1 MFLCLD
7 KPSSFACEFLECAS
21 PRNTDYLC
29 GMKSITSFSDLNLN
43 SALLKALQAQG
54 LEQPTEIQKQVFSVI
69 MSGKD
74 VLGIAQT
81 GTGKTLAYLLP
92 CLRLWKF
99 SKDIHPQAIIIV
111 PTRELVAQ
119 VVEEIEKLT
128 QFVNFSVVGVYGGV
142 NIRTQSARIMQG
154 VDFVVATPGRLF
166 DLMANGS
173 LSTKAVKRIVI
184 DEVDEMMS
192 LGFLPQLKNILD
204 LLPER
209 RQNLMFSATMNPA
222 IESLIEE
229 FFNEPEK
236 IEVAAPGSPLEQI
249 DQYAFPVPNYHTK
262 VNLLELLL
270 NDKDSFTKCLVFV
283 RSRRRADMLF
293 EHLQERGFSNFGVIH
308 ANKAQNTRLAT
319 TEAFETGK
327 IQHLIAT
334 DLFARG
340 IDISGISHVINFDM
354 PEESEFYLH
363 RMGRTGRAEES
374 GTTISFFDE
383 KEEPLLKEAESYMNL
398 KVQVLDLPEDL
409 ELSEILLEDEKERL
423 HMPNVFVKIATKPS
437 WHREKDGA
445 KLKATRKEAPK
456 KKRKR

>member
-1 MFLCLD
+1 MKTVLT
-7 KPSSFACEFLECAS
+7 FADF
-21 PRNTDYLC
+21 
-29 GMKSITSFSDLNLN
+29 NLN
-43 SALLKALQAQG
+43 SALLKALNQQG
-54 LEQPTEIQKQVFSVI
+54 LEHPTEIQKQVFSKI

-99 SKDIHPQAIIIV
+99 SKEIHPQAIIIV

-128 QFVNFSVVGVYGGV
+128 PFVNFSVVGVYGGV
-142 NIRTQSARIMQG
+142 NIRTQGARIMQG

-204 LLPER
+204 ILPEK
-209 RQNLMFSATMNPA
+209 RQNLMFSATMNNA
-222 IESLIEE
+222 IEELIDE

-249 DQYAFPVPNYHTK
+249 DQYAFAVPNYYTK
-262 VNLLELLL
+262 VNLLELCL
-270 NDKDSFTKCLVFV
+270 KDEESFTKTLIFV
-283 RSRRRADMLF
+283 RSRKRADMLF
-293 EHLQERGFSNFGVIH
+293 SQMKERGFKNLGVIH

-319 TEAFETGK
+319 TESFEKGG

-340 IDISGISHVINFDM
+340 IDISNISHVLNFDM

-374 GTTISFFDE
+374 GTTISFFDP
-383 KEEPLLKEAESYMNL
+383 KEEPLLRDAEQYMNI
-398 KVQVLDLPEDL
+398 KVQEL
-409 ELSEILLEDEKERL
+409 ELPKELVISEELLEDEKERIN
-423 HMPNVFVKIATKPS
+423 MPNVFVKIATKPS
-437 WHREKDGA
+437 WYREKQDGKIRA
-445 KLKATRKEAPK
+445 NRKETGK
-456 KKRKR
+456 KKRK

>member
-1 MFLCLD
+1 MN
-7 KPSSFACEFLECAS
+7 SA
-21 PRNTDYLC
+21 
-29 GMKSITSFSDLNLN
+29 ISFSDLNLN
-43 SALLKALQAQG
+43 SSLLKALKEQG
-54 LEQPTEIQKQVFSVI
+54 LEHPTEIQKQVFSTI

-92 CLRLWKF
+92 CLRMWKF
-99 SKDIHPQAIIIV
+99 SKDIHPQALIIV

-128 QFVNFSVVGVYGGV
+128 LFMNFSVVGVYGGV
-142 NIRTQSARIMQG
+142 NIRTQTDRVMRG

-166 DLMANGS
+166 DLIANGS
-173 LSTKAVKRIVI
+173 LSTRAVKRIVI

-209 RQNLMFSATMNPA
+209 RQNLMFSATMNQA
-222 IESLIEE
+222 IEDLIED

-236 IEVAAPGSPLEQI
+236 IQVATPGSPLEQI
-249 DQYAFPVPNYHTK
+249 DQYAFAVPNYNTK
-262 VNLLELLL
+262 VNLLELFL
-270 NDKDSFTKCLVFV
+270 NDKASFVKCLIFV
-283 RSRRRADMLF
+283 KSRRRADMLIETLRARKF
-293 EHLQERGFSNFGVIH
+293 TSLGVIH

-319 TEAFETGK
+319 TEAFESGE

-340 IDISGISHVINFDM
+340 IDITGISHVINFDM
-354 PEESEFYLH
+354 PEDSEFYLH

-383 KEEPLLKEAESYMNL
+383 KEAPLLADAEKYMNIR
-398 KVQVLDLPEDL
+398 VQRLELPEDCVV
-409 ELSEILLEDEKERL
+409 SEELLEEEKERVN
-423 HMPNVFVKIATKPS
+423 MPNVYVKIASKPT
-437 WHREKDGA
+437 WFKEKVDG
-445 KLKATRKEAPK
+445 KIKATRKNVGK
-456 KKRKR
+456 KGRK

>member
-1 MFLCLD
+1 
-7 KPSSFACEFLECAS
+7 
-21 PRNTDYLC
+21 
-29 GMKSITSFSDLNLN
+29 MKSINTFSDLNLN
-43 SALLKALQAQG
+43 SALLKALNQQG
-54 LEQPTEIQKQVFSVI
+54 LEQPTEIQKNVFSVI

-99 SKDIHPQAIIIV
+99 SKDIHPQVIIIV

-128 QFVNFSVVGVYGGV
+128 AFLNFSVVGVYGGV
-142 NIRTQSARIMQG
+142 NIRTQIARIMQG

-209 RQNLMFSATMNPA
+209 RQNLMFSATMNQA
-222 IESLIEE
+222 IEELIED

-236 IEVAAPGSPLEQI
+236 IEVAIPGSPLEQI
-249 DQYAFPVPNYHTK
+249 DQFAFPVPNYHTK

-270 NDKDSFTKCLVFV
+270 KDEESFTKCLIFV
-283 RSRRRADMLF
+283 RSRRRADMLID
-293 EHLQERGFSNFGVIH
+293 ELKERGIVKLGVIH
-308 ANKAQNTRLAT
+308 ANKAQNTRLST
-319 TEAFETGK
+319 TESFEKGE

-340 IDISGISHVINFDM
+340 IDITGISHVINFDM
-354 PEESEFYLH
+354 PEDSEFYMH

-374 GTTISFFDE
+374 GTTISFYDE
-383 KEEPLLKEAESYMNL
+383 KEELLLTDAEQYMNI
-398 KVQVLDLPEDL
+398 KVQRLDLPE
-409 ELSEILLEDEKERL
+409 ELTISDVLLEDEKERIN
-423 HMPNVFVKIATKPS
+423 MPNVYVKLATKPT
-437 WHREKDGA
+437 WHREKQDG
-445 KLKATRKEAPK
+445 KIRATRKEVPK
-456 KKRKR
+456 KRGRK

>member
-1 MFLCLD
+1 
-7 KPSSFACEFLECAS
+7 
-21 PRNTDYLC
+21 
-29 GMKSITSFSDLNLN
+29 MKSIDTFLDLNLN
-43 SALLKALQAQG
+43 SALLKALHQQG
-54 LEQPTEIQKQVFSVI
+54 LERPTEIQKQVFSTI

-92 CLRLWKF
+92 CIRLWKF

-166 DLMANGS
+166 DLIANGS

-209 RQNLMFSATMNPA
+209 RQNLMFSATMNQA
-222 IESLIEE
+222 IEELIED

-236 IEVAAPGSPLEQI
+236 IEVATPGSPLEQI
-249 DQYAFPVPNYHTK
+249 DQYAFPVPNFHTK
-262 VNLLELLL
+262 VNLLELFLK
-270 NDKDSFTKCLVFV
+270 DKESFTKCLIFV
-283 RSRRRADMLF
+283 RTRRRADMLI
-293 EHLQERGFSNFGVIH
+293 ELMHQRKIENIGVIH
-308 ANKAQNTRLAT
+308 ANKAQNTRLT
-319 TEAFETGK
+319 ITEAFTSGK

-374 GTTISFFDE
+374 GTTISFFDD
-383 KEEPLLKEAESYMNL
+383 KEEALLQGAEAYMNI
-398 KVQVLDLPEDL
+398 KVQRLELPEDL
-409 ELSEILLEDEKERL
+409 SISDVLLEEEKERIN
-423 HMPNVFVKIATKPS
+423 MPNVYVKIASKPS
-437 WHREKDGA
+437 WHREKQDG
-445 KLKATRKEAPK
+445 KLKATRKTVGKNK
-456 KKRKR
+456 KKK

>member
-1 MFLCLD
+1 
-7 KPSSFACEFLECAS
+7 
-21 PRNTDYLC
+21 
-29 GMKSITSFSDLNLN
+29 MKSSTTFSDLNLN
-43 SALLKALQAQG
+43 SALLKALSQQG
-54 LEQPTEIQKQVFSVI
+54 LEHPTEIQKQVFSVI

-92 CLRLWKF
+92 CLRLWRF
-99 SKDIHPQAIIIV
+99 SKDIHPRVIIIV

-128 QFVNFSVVGVYGGV
+128 VFINFSVVGVYGGV
-142 NIRTQSARIMQG
+142 NIRTQSARILQG

-166 DLMANGS
+166 DLIANGS

-204 LLPER
+204 LLPEK
-209 RQNLMFSATMNPA
+209 RQNLMFSATMNQA
-222 IESLIEE
+222 IEELIED

-236 IEVAAPGSPLEQI
+236 IEVSVPGSPLEQI
-249 DQYAFPVPNYHTK
+249 DQFAFPVPNYHTK
-262 VNLLELLL
+262 VNLLELFLR
-270 NDKDSFTKCLVFV
+270 DTSFQKCLIFV
-283 RSRRRADMLF
+283 RSRKRADLVIDT
-293 EHLQERGFSNFGVIH
+293 LKERGIKNLGVIH
-308 ANKAQNTRLAT
+308 ANKSQNTRLAT
-319 TEAFETGK
+319 TEAFEKGE

-340 IDISGISHVINFDM
+340 IDITGISHVINFDM
-354 PEESEFYLH
+354 PEESDFYLH

-383 KEEPLLKEAESYMNL
+383 KEAPLLKEAEQYMNI
-398 KVQVLDLPEDL
+398 KVQELPLPDDLVISD
-409 ELSEILLEDEKERL
+409 ILLEEEKERVN
-423 HMPNVFVKIATKPS
+423 MPNVYVKIASKPT
-437 WHREKDGA
+437 WHREKQEG
-445 KLKATRKEAPK
+445 KIRATRKVVGK
-456 KKRKR
+456 KKGKK

>member
-1 MFLCLD
+1 
-7 KPSSFACEFLECAS
+7 
-21 PRNTDYLC
+21 
-29 GMKSITSFSDLNLN
+29 MKSSTTFSELNLN
-43 SALLKALQAQG
+43 SALLKALNQQG
-54 LEQPTEIQKQVFSVI
+54 LEHPTEIQKQVFSVI

-92 CLRLWKF
+92 ILRLWRF
-99 SKDIHPQAIIIV
+99 TKDIHPSVIVIV

-128 QFVNFSVVGVYGGV
+128 VFINFSVAGVYGGV
-142 NIRTQSARIMQG
+142 NIRTQSARILQG

-166 DLMANGS
+166 DLIANGS

-204 LLPER
+204 LLPEK
-209 RQNLMFSATMNPA
+209 RQNLMFSATMNQA
-222 IESLIEE
+222 IEELIED

-236 IEVAAPGSPLEQI
+236 IEVSIPGSPLEQI
-249 DQYAFPVPNYHTK
+249 DQFAFPVPNYNTK

-270 NDKDSFTKCLVFV
+270 SDSSFQKCLIFV
-283 RSRRRADMLF
+283 RSRRRADMLIDA
-293 EHLQERGFSNFGVIH
+293 LKERGLKNLGVIH

-319 TEAFETGK
+319 TEAFEKGE

-340 IDISGISHVINFDM
+340 IDITGISHVINFDM

-374 GTTISFFDE
+374 GTTISFFDA
-383 KEEPLLKEAESYMNL
+383 KEEPLLKEAEQYMNI
-398 KVQVLDLPEDL
+398 KVQELTLPDDLTISD
-409 ELSEILLEDEKERL
+409 ILLDEEKERVN
-423 HMPNVFVKIATKPS
+423 MPNVYVKIASKPS
-437 WHREKDGA
+437 WHREKQDG
-445 KLKATRKEAPK
+445 KIRATRKVVAK
-456 KKRKR
+456 KKGKK

>member
-1 MFLCLD
+1 MKD
-7 KPSSFACEFLECAS
+7 EVNSAKSDEG
-21 PRNTDYLC
+21 DYLC
-29 GMKSITSFSDLNLN
+29 NMKSNITFSDLNLN
-43 SALLKALQAQG
+43 SALLKALSQQG
-54 LEQPTEIQKQVFSVI
+54 LENPTEIQKQVFSII

-99 SKDIHPQAIIIV
+99 TKDIHPRVIIIV

-128 QFVNFSVVGVYGGV
+128 VFINFSVVGVYGGV
-142 NIRTQSARIMQG
+142 NIRTQSSRILQG
-154 VDFVVATPGRLF
+154 ADFVVATPGRLF
-166 DLMANGS
+166 DLIANGS

-204 LLPER
+204 LLPEK
-209 RQNLMFSATMNPA
+209 RQNLMFSATMNQA
-222 IESLIEE
+222 IEDLIAS

-236 IEVAAPGSPLEQI
+236 IEVSIPGSPLEQI
-249 DQYAFPVPNYHTK
+249 DQYKFPVPNYHTK

-270 NDKDSFTKCLVFV
+270 RDESFQKCLIFL
-283 RSRRRADMLF
+283 RSRRRSDML
-293 EHLQERGFSNFGVIH
+293 LDTLKGRGIKGLGVIH

-319 TEAFETGK
+319 TEAFEKGE

-354 PEESEFYLH
+354 PEDSEFYLH

-383 KEEPLLKEAESYMNL
+383 KEKELMLNAEKYMNI
-398 KVQVLDLPEDL
+398 KVKELPLPSDLII
-409 ELSEILLEDEKERL
+409 SEELLEEEKERVN
-423 HMPNVFVKIATKPS
+423 MPNVYVKIASKPS
-437 WHREKDGA
+437 WHREKSEG
-445 KLKATRKEAPK
+445 KIRATRKTTSKNKGK
-456 KKRKR
+456 K

>member
-1 MFLCLD
+1 MN
-7 KPSSFACEFLECAS
+7 SA
-21 PRNTDYLC
+21 
-29 GMKSITSFSDLNLN
+29 ISFSDLNLN
-43 SALLKALQAQG
+43 SSLLKALKEQG
-54 LEQPTEIQKQVFSVI
+54 LEHPTDIQKEVFSKI

-92 CLRLWKF
+92 CLRMWNF
-99 SKDIHPQAIIIV
+99 SKDIHPQVIIIV

-128 QFVNFSVVGVYGGV
+128 MFMNFSVVGVYGGV
-142 NIRTQSARIMQG
+142 NIRTQSSRIMQG

-166 DLMANGS
+166 DLIANGT
-173 LSTKAVKRIVI
+173 LSTRAVKRIVI

-209 RQNLMFSATMNPA
+209 RQNLMFSATMNQA
-222 IESLIEE
+222 IEDLIEE

-236 IEVAAPGSPLEQI
+236 IQVAAPGSPLQQI

-270 NDKDSFTKCLVFV
+270 NDKDSFTKCLIFV
-283 RSRRRADMLF
+283 RSRRRADMVFDALK
-293 EHLQERGFSNFGVIH
+293 ERKFTSVGVIH

-319 TEAFETGK
+319 TEAFEKGD

-340 IDISGISHVINFDM
+340 IDITGISHVINFDM
-354 PEESEFYLH
+354 PEDSEFYLH

-383 KEEPLLKEAESYMNL
+383 KEAP
-398 KVQVLDLPEDL
+398 
-409 ELSEILLEDEKERL
+409 LLEDAEKYMNIRVQRIELPEELQISEELLEEEKERI
-423 HMPNVFVKIATKPS
+423 HMPNVYVKIASKPS
-437 WHREKDGA
+437 WYKEKVDG
-445 KLKATRKEAPK
+445 KIKATRKNVGK
-456 KKRKR
+456 KGRR